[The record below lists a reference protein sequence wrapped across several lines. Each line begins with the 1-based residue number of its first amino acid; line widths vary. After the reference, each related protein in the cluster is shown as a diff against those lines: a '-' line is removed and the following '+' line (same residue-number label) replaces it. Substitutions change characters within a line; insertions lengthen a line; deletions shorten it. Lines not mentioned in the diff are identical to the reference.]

1 MIVNYL
7 KYLWGRLN
15 ILIGGFMTI
24 VGIVLLTHQDW
35 LVGIMSLALGIGIY
49 LERPGFWKR

>member
-1 MIVNYL
+1 MNYL

-15 ILIGGFMTI
+15 ILIGGFMVIT
-24 VGIVLLTHQDW
+24 GIVLLTYQDW
-35 LVGIMSLALGIGIY
+35 LVGIMSLGLGVGIY